1 MLLQSQRRISCRSSS
16 WGWQQSSTALSTTLI
31 VAQCWAIFCPS
42 AEKLLFFSKTF
53 PRLVLDSW
61 VVSLRL
67 DPSPADMLSLAVVFV
82 QASFNLLA
90 LSTYP
95 VVCFLHCLLNPP
107 IRFPVFFCSFCF
119 IPLLLQVSPL
129 ITEVENIFGDPR
141 RFPAMFLP
149 KYPTGCICH
158 CCIVGGNHGIDVH
171 VLISQS
177 KEWCEFPT
185 YCCLKSASQ
194 SGSLKP

>member
-1 MLLQSQRRISCRSSS
+1 
-16 WGWQQSSTALSTTLI
+16 
-31 VAQCWAIFCPS
+31 
-42 AEKLLFFSKTF
+42 
-53 PRLVLDSW
+53 
-61 VVSLRL
+61 
-67 DPSPADMLSLAVVFV
+67 MLSLAVVFV

-95 VVCFLHCLLNPP
+95 VLVCFLHCLLNPP

-149 KYPTGCICH
+149 KYPIGCISH

-171 VLISQS
+171 VLISKS

-185 YCCLKSASQ
+185 YCCLKSASHIWVPQ
-194 SGSLKP
+194 TLVLAGLAFSPSSDGLGRSSSPGHGHVLCLLQ